1 MSAPRLIDGKFVL
14 RKRLGAGAGGEVWEA
29 ENVVVGKRV
38 ALKLLHPDLAR
49 NGDTQAT
56 FMAEARAAAVISH
69 PNVIDIY
76 DLGVDDDGTTYF
88 VMELLGGES
97 LADVLLNRGAI
108 PIPYAIELMLQILAA
123 LSAAHER
130 GIVHR
135 DLKPQNIM
143 VSHPRPDRPHV
154 KVLDFGIAA
163 GLFGSDFASETR
175 PVGTPLYT
183 APEQAVGRDVDA
195 RADVYAAGAV
205 LYEML
210 VGSPPFDGTDS
221 YEVLAK
227 VVSAPLVAPRQL
239 NPQVPQS
246 LSDAICNAMQRE
258 LGDRTPSAKAFAAQL
273 ARVPSV
279 GGITLPP
286 QIAPSLDPIPLVVP
300 SSRRKP
306 KAT

>member
-14 RKRLGAGAGGEVWEA
+14 RKHLGAGAGGEVWEA

-38 ALKLLHPDLAR
+38 ALKLLHPELAR

-97 LADVLLNRGAI
+97 LAGILLNRGAI

-123 LSAAHER
+123 LSAAHDS

-163 GLFGSDFASETR
+163 GLFGADFASETR
-175 PVGTPLYT
+175 PLGTPLYT
-183 APEQAVGRDVDA
+183 APEQAMGRNVDA
-195 RADVYAAGAV
+195 RADVYSAGAV

-210 VGSPPFDGTDS
+210 VGSPAFDGVDS

-227 VVSAPLVAPRQL
+227 VMSAPLVAPQKL
-239 NPQVPQS
+239 NARIPKT

-258 LGDRTPSAKAFAAQL
+258 PADRTESAKAFAAQL
-273 ARVPSV
+273 ARIPSV
-279 GGITLPP
+279 GSFTLPP

-300 SSRRKP
+300 SSRRKL
-306 KAT
+306 KVE